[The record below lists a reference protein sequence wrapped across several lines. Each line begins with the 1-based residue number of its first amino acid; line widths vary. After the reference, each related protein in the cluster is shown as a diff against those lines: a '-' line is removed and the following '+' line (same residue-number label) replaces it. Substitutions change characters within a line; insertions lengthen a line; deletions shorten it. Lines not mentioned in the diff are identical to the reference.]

1 MTDISDGLLADL
13 GHICDASGVGMALTR
28 SEIAVSPEL
37 VSAAKLLGADHWE
50 WVLTGGEDHGFAAT
64 FPADVPLPAGWT
76 TIGAVHDG
84 SGISVDGETWP
95 GAGGWQSFSV

>member
-1 MTDISDGLLADL
+1 MLF
-13 GHICDASGVGMALTR
+13 R
-28 SEIAVSPEL
+28 S
-37 VSAAKLLGADHWE
+37 
-50 WVLTGGEDHGFAAT
+50 LTGGEDHGFAAS